1 VVKEKMKKENLNYT
15 KTHEW
20 VGIKGEIATIGLSDF
35 AVKELSDI
43 VFIEFPEVGKKIK
56 LGSPFG
62 TIESVKAAF
71 DLNTPISGEVM
82 EINQTLSD
90 NFDLLKD
97 DPYEKSWMVTI
108 KIENSDELKNLMDFE
123 QYQEFLKK

>member
-1 VVKEKMKKENLNYT
+1 MNKENLKYT

-20 VGIKGEIATIGLSDF
+20 AAVNGEIATIGLSDF
-35 AVKELSDI
+35 AVKELNDV

-56 LGSPFG
+56 INSPFG

-71 DLNTPISGEVM
+71 DLNSPVGGEVI
-82 EINQTLSD
+82 EVNSALSD
-90 NFDLLKD
+90 NLNLLKD
-97 DPYEKSWMVTI
+97 EPYEKSWLIKI
-108 KIENSDELKNLMDFE
+108 KIENADELKDLMDFK

>member
-1 VVKEKMKKENLNYT
+1 MKKENLNYT

-90 NFDLLKD
+90 NVDLLKD
-97 DPYEKSWMVTI
+97 DPYEKSWMVKI

>member
-1 VVKEKMKKENLNYT
+1 MGKENLKYT

-20 VGIKGEIATIGLSDF
+20 VKIAEDIASIGISDF

-43 VFIEFPEVGKKIK
+43 VFIEFPEAGKRIK
-56 LGSPFG
+56 RGSPFG

-71 DLNTPISGEVM
+71 DLNAPISGVVKEV
-82 EINQTLSD
+82 NFALSD
-90 NFDLLKD
+90 NLDLLKE
-97 DPYEKSWMVTI
+97 DPCEKGWMI
-108 KIENSDELKNLMDFE
+108 KIKIGDKSELKDLMDFK